1 MALILAAALFVS
13 SWAIDPQRSVVSFSV
28 TKFGREVVVGRF
40 HDFSGV
46 VHYDARFPARSS
58 MSWRVRVDSVRTGEP
73 ARDEQLQGP
82 VFFDTTHYPEM
93 TFVSDRIRP
102 LPDGRMHVS
111 GRLTIRGTTRPLVV
125 TARPLNADPERPVFE
140 TRFEV
145 NRHDFGVSGG
155 SVSRHG
161 ISDKV
166 NVHLRFAGVPR

>member
-1 MALILAAALFVS
+1 MPLILAAALFVS

-40 HDFSGV
+40 HRLSGGV
-46 VHYDARFPARSS
+46 DYDPRYPARSS
-58 MSWRVRVDSVRTGEP
+58 MNWRVRIDSVRTGEP
-73 ARDEQLQGP
+73 ERDRQLQGP
-82 VFFDTTHYPEM
+82 AFFDAARYPEM
-93 TFVSDRIRP
+93 AFVSDRIRP
-102 LPDGRMHVS
+102 LPDGRMHVR

-125 TARPLNADPERPVFE
+125 TARPLNADRERPVFE
-140 TRFEV
+140 TRFEL

-161 ISDKV
+161 ISDRV